1 MKGFTRIVLMLL
13 ILAGGAHAFGQNI
26 TGIVVDNTN
35 SPIPGVNIVIKGTV
49 TGAITN
55 LNGEFIISAKEGDK
69 LIFSFI
75 GFENQEVL
83 VGKEDK
89 INIQMVPG
97 NEVLDEVIV
106 VGYGTQDRSAIT
118 AAISSAKG
126 EELQKMTTSDL
137 ITSLQGRVSGV
148 QVSQSGINPG
158 ESPNIMIRGISTFNN
173 NTPLFVVDG
182 APVSDIT
189 FLTPNDIADVQVLK
203 DASAAAI
210 YGSRGSNGVIIV
222 TTVKGKYEEM
232 SITAEAKTGFQSFA
246 REPLI
251 ADAKEYEYAMAQYNG
266 LDEPNPVTTNTNWF
280 DEVRSDPAL
289 IQNYSLG
296 ISGAENKVRY
306 NFGGSYFLQ
315 DGIIKGKDYEQLN
328 TRIGLSIDLSDKL
341 SIDHSFVFTHSTQHP
356 GVGSE
361 PWDAMRLLPTDEV
374 YLPVDERAG
383 KNEYSI
389 YSPTSADVS
398 NLVASIA
405 RKDEEYKNL
414 KTFSNTSL
422 NYEILDGLV
431 FKSQYSFYYS
441 LWQHNSFSPKY
452 FIEAS
457 DNNPSASVNREHNMR
472 FNYSWSNTLTYKREV
487 GDHNFSVMVG
497 NSIERDRHEKLQGSG
512 NEVPH
517 NTPEL
522 RYLDAAVDGYRTS
535 GADEISSLASFFGRT
550 TYSYGERYFATVNF
564 RADASSRFS
573 KNNQWGYFP
582 SFSAGWNI
590 ANEAF
595 MSNFDWLNSLKIRGG
610 WGLIGNQDISNEA
623 KLTVLR
629 SQYRDYITGPIK
641 ILDDGS
647 LQHGTRRPGAEPEQ
661 IGNPDL
667 IWETVADQNIGVDI
681 KMLNSL
687 SVTFDVFNRLT
698 SDMLME
704 KTTPHHLGYPS
715 YGIGGTDGTIWSN
728 IGSIRTKGWDATLA
742 YNIRK
747 TDWTF
752 SASTNLTRSKAIV
765 EKMANPGQIINGIW
779 DRLGYITRTEEEG
792 GVSQFYGFEMLGI
805 FQNQVEINNHADNS
819 GNLIQPG
826 AKPGDVI
833 YADLTG
839 DGKITAEDVKYIGDP
854 TPDLYYGVTL
864 NASYKKF
871 DFTTTLQGT
880 LGNDI
885 VNGMGWYVYN
895 GNRGNSNLQEG
906 AGYRAWDGE
915 GSTNEYPRLSKAS
928 ELANFQRFS
937 SQYIEDGS
945 FLRIQNIQFG
955 YTFSNIMNISS
966 IRLYLTAQNLYTF
979 SKYKGM
985 DPDLSGGSWGL
996 FDRGIDWGDYPT
1008 PRTIMAGVSVKF

>member
-1 MKGFTRIVLMLL
+1 MLVFMATGTYL
-13 ILAGGAHAFGQNI
+13 FGQSI
-26 TGIVVDNTN
+26 SGTVVDETN
-35 SPIPGVNIVIKGTV
+35 STIPGVNIVIKGTISG
-49 TGAITN
+49 TITDQ
-55 LNGEFIISAKEGDK
+55 NGKYQIWAKKGD
-69 LIFSFI
+69 
-75 GFENQEVL
+75 VL
-83 VGKEDK
+83 VFSYIGYDDLEVTIGEEVILDVTMIPGK
-89 INIQMVPG
+89 VA
-97 NEVLDEVIV
+97 LDELVV
-106 VGYGTQDRSAIT
+106 VGYGTQERSAIT
-118 AAISSAKG
+118 AAISSTKG
-126 EELQKMTTSDL
+126 EELQKMATSNVL
-137 ITSLQGRVSGV
+137 SSLQGRVSGV
-148 QVSQSGINPG
+148 QVSQSGMNPG
-158 ESPNIMIRGISTFNN
+158 DSPIIMIRGISTFNN
-173 NTPLFVVDG
+173 NNPLYVVDG

-189 FLTPNDIADVQVLK
+189 FLTPNDIADIQVLK

-222 TTVKGKYEEM
+222 TTVKGKRETL

-246 REPLI
+246 RDPLI
-251 ADAKEYEYAMAQYNG
+251 ADAEEYEFAMAQYNG
-266 LDEPNPVTTNTNWF
+266 LDEPLPVTTNTRWF
-280 DEVRSDPAL
+280 DEVRNDPAL

-296 ISGAENKVRY
+296 INGAENKIKY
-306 NFGGSYFLQ
+306 NFGGTYFFQ

-328 TRIGLSIDLSDKL
+328 ARMGLSIDLSDKI

-356 GVGSE
+356 GAGSE
-361 PWDAMRLLPTDEV
+361 PWDAMRLLPTDEI
-374 YLPVDERAG
+374 YLPEDERAG

-398 NLVASIA
+398 NLVARIA
-405 RKDEEYKNL
+405 RNDVEYKNL

-422 NYEILDGLV
+422 NYEIIKGLT

-441 LWQHNSFSPKY
+441 LWQRNSFSPKY

-457 DNNPSASVNREHNMR
+457 DNNPSASVSRAHNMR
-472 FNYSWSNTLTYKREV
+472 FNYSWNNTLTYKREI
-487 GDHNFSVMVG
+487 GIHNFSVMAG
-497 NSIERDRHEKLQGSG
+497 NSIERDRHETLQGSG

-522 RYLDAAVDGYRTS
+522 RYLDAAVDGYRTG
-535 GADEISSLASFFGRT
+535 GADEISSLVSFFGRA

-573 KNNQWGYFP
+573 KYNQWGYFP
-582 SFSAGWNI
+582 SFSAGWNL

-595 MSNFDWLNSLKIRGG
+595 MANLNWLNSLKIRGG
-610 WGLIGNQDISNEA
+610 WGLIGNQNIPNEA
-623 KLTVLR
+623 RLTVLR
-629 SQYRDYITGPIK
+629 SQYRDYITGPN
-641 ILDDGS
+641 
-647 LQHGTRRPGAEPEQ
+647 GTRRPGAEPEQ

-667 IWETVADQNIGVDI
+667 IWETVEDQNIGVDI
-681 KMLNSL
+681 IVLNGL
-687 SVTFDVFNRLT
+687 SVTFDIFSRLT

-704 KTTPHHLGYPS
+704 KTVPHHLGYPS
-715 YGIGGTDGTIWSN
+715 FSIGATDGTIWSN
-728 IGSIRTKGWDATLA
+728 IGSISTKGWDATIA
-742 YNIRK
+742 YSLRK
-747 TDWTF
+747 NDWTF
-752 SASTNLTRSKAIV
+752 NASANMTRSKAMV

-779 DRLGYITRTEEEG
+779 DRLGYITRTEEG
-792 GVSQFYGFEMLGI
+792 SGVSQFYGFEMLGI
-805 FQNQVEINNHADNS
+805 FQNETEINNHADNA

-854 TPDLYYGVTL
+854 TPDLYYGLTL
-864 NASYKKF
+864 SASYRKF

-880 LGNDI
+880 IGNDI
-885 VNGMGWYVYN
+885 VNGLGWYVYN

-915 GSTNEYPRLSKAS
+915 GSTNRYPRLSKAS

-937 SQYIEDGS
+937 SQYIEDGT
-945 FLRIQNIQFG
+945 FMRIQNIQLG
-955 YTFSNIMNISS
+955 YTFSNIMGISN
-966 IRLYLTAQNLYTF
+966 IRLYITAENLYTF

-1008 PRTIMAGVSVKF
+1008 PRTIMVGANVKF

>member
-1 MKGFTRIVLMLL
+1 MKSFTRTILMLL
-13 ILAGGAHAFGQNI
+13 FMATGTYLFGQSI
-26 TGIVVDNTN
+26 SGTVVDETN
-35 SPIPGVNIVIKGTV
+35 STIPGVNIVIKGTISG
-49 TGAITN
+49 TITDQ
-55 LNGEFIISAKEGDK
+55 NGKYQIRAEKGDV
-69 LIFSFI
+69 LLFSYI
-75 GFENQEVL
+75 GYEDQEVTIDNEA
-83 VGKEDK
+83 VIDVTMIPGK
-89 INIQMVPG
+89 VA
-97 NEVLDEVIV
+97 LDELVV
-106 VGYGTQDRSAIT
+106 VGYGTQERSAIT
-118 AAISSAKG
+118 AAISSTKG
-126 EELQKMTTSDL
+126 EELQKMATSNVL
-137 ITSLQGRVSGV
+137 SSLQGRVSGV
-148 QVSQSGINPG
+148 QVSQSGMNPG
-158 ESPNIMIRGISTFNN
+158 DSPIIMIRGISTFNN
-173 NTPLFVVDG
+173 NNPLYVVDG

-189 FLTPNDIADVQVLK
+189 FLTPNDIADIQVLK

-222 TTVKGKYEEM
+222 TTVKGKRETL

-246 REPLI
+246 RDPLI
-251 ADAKEYEYAMAQYNG
+251 ADAEEYEYAMAQYNG
-266 LDEPNPVTTNTNWF
+266 LDEPLPVTTNTSWF
-280 DEVRSDPAL
+280 DEVRNDPAL

-296 ISGAENKVRY
+296 INGAENKIKY
-306 NFGGSYFLQ
+306 NFGGTYFFQ

-328 TRIGLSIDLSDKL
+328 ARMGLSIDLSDKI

-356 GVGSE
+356 GAGSE
-361 PWDAMRLLPTDEV
+361 PWDAMRLLPTDEI
-374 YLPVDERAG
+374 YLPEDERAG

-398 NLVASIA
+398 NLVARIA
-405 RKDEEYKNL
+405 RNDVEYKNL

-422 NYEILDGLV
+422 NYEIIKGLT

-441 LWQHNSFSPKY
+441 LWQRNSFSPKY

-457 DNNPSASVNREHNMR
+457 DNNPSASVSRAHNMR
-472 FNYSWSNTLTYKREV
+472 FNYSWNNTLTYKREI
-487 GDHNFSVMVG
+487 GIHNFSVMAG
-497 NSIERDRHEKLQGSG
+497 NSIERDRHETLQGSG

-535 GADEISSLASFFGRT
+535 GADEISSLVSFFGRA

-573 KNNQWGYFP
+573 KYNQWGYFP
-582 SFSAGWNI
+582 SFSAGWNL

-595 MSNFDWLNSLKIRGG
+595 MANLNWLNSLKIRGG
-610 WGLIGNQDISNEA
+610 WGLIGNQNIPNEA
-623 KLTVLR
+623 RLTVLR
-629 SQYRDYITGPIK
+629 SQYRDYITGPN
-641 ILDDGS
+641 
-647 LQHGTRRPGAEPEQ
+647 GTRRPGAEPEQ

-667 IWETVADQNIGVDI
+667 IWETVEDHNIGVDI
-681 KMLNSL
+681 IVLNGL
-687 SVTFDVFNRLT
+687 SVTFDIFSRLT

-704 KTTPHHLGYPS
+704 KTVPHHLGYPS
-715 YGIGGTDGTIWSN
+715 FSIGATDGTIWSN
-728 IGSIRTKGWDATLA
+728 IGSISTKGWDATIA
-742 YNIRK
+742 YSLRK
-747 TDWTF
+747 NDWTF
-752 SASTNLTRSKAIV
+752 NASANLTRSKAMV

-779 DRLGYITRTEEEG
+779 DRLGYITRTEEG
-792 GVSQFYGFEMLGI
+792 SGVSQFYGFEMLGI
-805 FQNQVEINNHADNS
+805 FQNQTEINNHADNA

-854 TPDLYYGVTL
+854 TPDLYYGLTL
-864 NASYKKF
+864 SASYRKF

-880 LGNDI
+880 IGNDI
-885 VNGMGWYVYN
+885 VNGLGWYVYN

-915 GSTNEYPRLSKAS
+915 GSTNRYPRLSKAS

-937 SQYIEDGS
+937 SQYIEDGT
-945 FLRIQNIQFG
+945 FMRIQNIQLG
-955 YTFSNIMNISS
+955 YTFSNIMGISN
-966 IRLYLTAQNLYTF
+966 IRLYITAENLYTF

-1008 PRTIMAGVSVKF
+1008 PRTIMVGANVKF